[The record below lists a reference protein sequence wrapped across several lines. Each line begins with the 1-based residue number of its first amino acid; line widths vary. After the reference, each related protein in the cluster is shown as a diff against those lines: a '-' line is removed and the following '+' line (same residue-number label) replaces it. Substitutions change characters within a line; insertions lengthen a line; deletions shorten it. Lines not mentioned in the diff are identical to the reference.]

1 MSTMVSPGLAPAR
14 GWRQDARAVT
24 SLRLPRPSAD
34 KVDRVRTRLARELGD
49 SKVLAD
55 AASLEAHAGDE
66 SDQEPILP
74 DVVVRAESADD
85 VAIALRIAAELE
97 VPITPRAAGSGK
109 SGGAVPIAGGIVLA
123 TLAMNR
129 IVDIDRAEHVVVVEP
144 GVVLGDLHRAVEAE
158 GLFYPPDANSLSW
171 CAIGG
176 NIAEN
181 AAGPRALKYGATR
194 DWLLG
199 LDAALIG
206 GERTFVGR
214 RTRKGVTGYDVAAL
228 LCGSEGTLAVTTRA
242 VLRLV
247 PRPERVVTMM
257 ATFADVHAAGRAVT
271 AALGCGIVPRCIEL
285 LDARTL
291 GAVRARGV
299 AVEERAR
306 AMLITEVD
314 GGEDEAMEHA
324 GRVGSRFDD
333 AGALSVLVAQ
343 DASQRDRLWE
353 ARRQLSPATRAM
365 ARHKISEDV
374 VVPRTKVPDLLDEV
388 DRIAE
393 VIGVSML
400 TYGHAG
406 DGNLHVNFLW
416 DDPALAPR
424 VQDGLDR
431 LFRAVLAL
439 GGTLTGEHGV
449 GTSKAPWLRLEQGDL
464 LVDLQRR
471 LKDVFDPKGLLNPGK
486 IFGAPGAGGSGGH
499 RAC

>member
-1 MSTMVSPGLAPAR
+1 MR
-14 GWRQDARAVT
+14 GVVT
-24 SLRLPRPSAD
+24 SIRLPRLSPD
-34 KVDRVRTRLARELGD
+34 RVDRVRARLARELGD
-49 SKVLAD
+49 SKVVAD
-55 AASLEAHAGDE
+55 AASLEANAGDE

-74 DVVVRAESADD
+74 DVVVRAENAED
-85 VAIALRIAAELE
+85 VAAALRVAAELE

-109 SGGAVPIAGGIVLA
+109 SGGAVPVAGGIVLA
-123 TLAMNR
+123 TIGMNR

-158 GLFYPPDANSLSW
+158 GLFYPPDANSLAW

-176 NIAEN
+176 NVGEN

-199 LDAALIG
+199 LDVALVG
-206 GERTFVGR
+206 GEATFVGR
-214 RTRKGVTGYDVAAL
+214 RTKKGVTGYDVAAL
-228 LCGSEGTLAVTTRA
+228 LCGSEGTLAVTTRV
-242 VLRLV
+242 VLRLI
-247 PRPERVVTMM
+247 PKPERVVTMM
-257 ATFADVHAAGRAVT
+257 ATFADVHAAGRAVM
-271 AALGCGIVPRCIEL
+271 AALGSGIVPRCIEL

-291 GAVRARGV
+291 DAVRARGV
-299 AVEERAR
+299 AVDEGAR

-314 GGEDEAMEHA
+314 GGEDDAMESA

-333 AGALSVLVAQ
+333 AGALAVLVAQ

-374 VVPRTKVPDLLDEV
+374 VVPRTKVPALLDEV
-388 DRIAE
+388 DRISEA
-393 VIGVSML
+393 IGVSML

-416 DDPALAPR
+416 DDDDHEPR
-424 VQDGLDR
+424 VEAGLDR
-431 LFRAVLAL
+431 LFRAVLTL
-439 GGTLTGEHGV
+439 GGTLSGEHGV

-471 LKDVFDPKGLLNPGK
+471 LKAVFDPKGLLNPGK
-486 IFGAPGAGGSGGH
+486 IFDESARSGTKGH